1 MNMAGRKTRTIAIN
15 AYLADMVAKAAI
27 DRRIAQDDGKTINAL
42 VEAALQD
49 ELRRAKTARAHGGL
63 VATRP
68 LFQPAGNVPE
78 RFLRRIALS
87 DALADQ
93 VKEEAVQRQLEQH
106 CTVSMRQ
113 VTESALQTFLQLPDL
128 QATTS

>member
-15 AYLADMVAKAAI
+15 AYLADVVAKAAI

-42 VEAALQD
+42 VEAAIQD
-49 ELRRAKTARAHGGL
+49 ELRRAKAVRAHGEP

-78 RFLRRIALS
+78 RFLRRIALA
-87 DALADQ
+87 DDLANQ
-93 VKEEAVQRQLEQH
+93 LKEEAVQRQLENH

-113 VTESALQTFLQLPDL
+113 VTESALQTFLQLPDP
-128 QATTS
+128 QTTAP